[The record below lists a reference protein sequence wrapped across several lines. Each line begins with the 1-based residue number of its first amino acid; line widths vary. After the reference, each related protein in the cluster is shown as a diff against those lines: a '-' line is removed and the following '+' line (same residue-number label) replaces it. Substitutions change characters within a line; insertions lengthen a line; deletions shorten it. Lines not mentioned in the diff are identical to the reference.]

1 MPFQEPFAQQP
12 LGTARP
18 KIWRAALPLL
28 PLAIRNTTKI
38 TEVSASAG
46 GRAAAGKFRAFRGIE
61 ALPTLL
67 VCACPHQRPTT
78 QAGGS
83 CGGSEAEPAPT
94 PSHDRINN
102 AEGIAFE
109 EPRSPRCTW
118 LVWGSSRGPARCREL
133 RRSRSEPCSSWF
145 MLRAAASLNFMGK

>member
-83 CGGSEAEPAPT
+83 CGGSEAEPAPPPAT
-94 PSHDRINN
+94 IASTTQKELHSRSHEAPVARGWFGDRPAVRHGAGSFADPAPS
-102 AEGIAFE
+102 
-109 EPRSPRCTW
+109 
-118 LVWGSSRGPARCREL
+118 PARVGSC
-133 RRSRSEPCSSWF
+133 
-145 MLRAAASLNFMGK
+145 